1 MQFRGQVRVKGS
13 TWRRSQGSEAEAS
26 AEGTRRGYWW
36 GEKVLKRMS
45 DEQKAETEKG
55 LCVRYVR
62 RRSKVE
68 RALEVHVMSRKTG
81 ATGAEVEDPRYS
93 LAKAIGMGMTNTNQR
108 GEQTMDIC
116 RPSFTA

>member
-1 MQFRGQVRVKGS
+1 
-13 TWRRSQGSEAEAS
+13 
-26 AEGTRRGYWW
+26 
-36 GEKVLKRMS
+36 MS

-62 RRSKVE
+62 SKVE
-68 RALEVHVMSRKTG
+68 RAREVHVMSRKTG